1 MKKNLVV
8 LVLAAAAVFLNS
20 CLVLP
25 YGVDYSEPTV
35 SISAPTPAQIVEGEV
50 YGVSIRPTQVAVRRQ
65 MTQQFTVDVA
75 VTGDASK
82 KVTWEVGGNTSAKTT
97 INSNGLLTV
106 GNDEKADTLIIRATS
121 TFDRTKSA
129 TAKVII

>member
-1 MKKNLVV
+1 MKKSFVV
-8 LVLAAAAVFLNS
+8 LVLAAAAFLNS
-20 CLVLP
+20 CLLLTP
-25 YGVDYSEPTV
+25 GTYTEPT
-35 SISAPTPAQIVEGEV
+35 ISAPAQIVDGEV
-50 YGVSIRPTQVAVRRQ
+50 YGITIRPTQVAVRRQ

-97 INSNGLLTV
+97 IDSNGLLTV